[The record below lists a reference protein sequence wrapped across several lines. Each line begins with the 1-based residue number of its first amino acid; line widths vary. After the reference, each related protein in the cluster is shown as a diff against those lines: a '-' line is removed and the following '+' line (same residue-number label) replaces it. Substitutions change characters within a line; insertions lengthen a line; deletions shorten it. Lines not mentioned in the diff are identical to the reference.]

1 MLSYNCINCHST
13 VSNRSEFMFQLDL
26 KSGVSICDQ
35 IVNGFIRLKALG
47 AIKGGEQMPSVR
59 VLASKFSVN
68 PNTVQKAYAILEAN
82 GIIYSVKGKGSFVS
96 DDDAADLAVHNSAVS
111 DFKAAVQNALRL
123 GLTKEELLSV
133 IKEETE

>member
-1 MLSYNCINCHST
+1 
-13 VSNRSEFMFQLDL
+13 MFQLDL
-26 KSGVSICDQ
+26 KSGISICDQ

-59 VLASKFSVN
+59 VLASRFSVN

-96 DDDAADLAVHNSAVS
+96 DDERASLAVRLSAERE
-111 DFKAAVQNALRL
+111 FKAAVRTALEL
-123 GLTKEELLSV
+123 GLTREELATIL
-133 IKEETE
+133 KEDK